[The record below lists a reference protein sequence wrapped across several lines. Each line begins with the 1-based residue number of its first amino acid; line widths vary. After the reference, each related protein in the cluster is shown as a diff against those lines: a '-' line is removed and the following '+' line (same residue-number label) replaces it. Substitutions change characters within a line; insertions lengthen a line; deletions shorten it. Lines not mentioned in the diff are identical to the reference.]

1 MRCALTLTELEFH
14 DPRSPRGRRQRRFLC
29 PLCGYDKPRDS
40 AHRSLSLNTDTGAWI
55 CHRCGESGLLG
66 EYWSQPFGHQNLRS
80 RLIGKVVFSSSV
92 AQTSGSTLYR
102 RFDWRRVWHSS
113 SRLLG
118 TPGAIYLKHRGI
130 LTQFA
135 ETCGVR
141 FSAAW
146 YGRPAVLFPVNNADG
161 NLVAVSG
168 RFVDGCRSSKTLS
181 AGRKSLG
188 VFSASDLRTAPIISI
203 VEGPIDALSLALC
216 GLPATAMIGTSWA
229 EWLPASL
236 ASKLVYIATD
246 ADEPGD
252 EAAGQLSQA
261 LLPFAC
267 RALRLRPH
275 VGKDWNEVLVQ
286 RGPWAL
292 RRLLRDLTVT
302 SAKKDERQMSS
313 LPSTRHILI

>member
-1 MRCALTLTELEFH
+1 MRRALTMAELEFH
-14 DPRSPRGRRQRRFLC
+14 DPRSPSGRRQRRFLC

-80 RLIGKVVFSSSV
+80 RLMGKVAFNSSAS
-92 AQTSGSTLYR
+92 QTSDRALDR
-102 RFDWRRVWHSS
+102 RFDWRKVWCSS

-118 TPGAIYLKHRGI
+118 TPGAIYLEHRGI

-216 GLPATAMIGTSWA
+216 GLPTTAMIGTSWA

-252 EAAGQLSQA
+252 EAAGLLSQA
-261 LLPFAC
+261 LLPFDC

-275 VGKDWNEVLVQ
+275 VGKDWNDVLVQ
-286 RGPWAL
+286 QGPWAL
-292 RRLLRDLTVT
+292 RRLLRDLTLT
-302 SAKKDERQMSS
+302 SAKKGERQMSS
-313 LPSTRHILI
+313 QPSPLHISI

>member
-1 MRCALTLTELEFH
+1 MRRALTMAELEFH

-29 PLCGYDKPRDS
+29 PLCGYNKPRDS

-92 AQTSGSTLYR
+92 AQTSGSTLDR

-146 YGRPAVLFPVNNADG
+146 YGRPAVLFPVNNANG

-275 VGKDWNEVLVQ
+275 VGKDWNDVLVQ
-286 RGPWAL
+286 RGSWAL
-292 RRLLRDLTVT
+292 RRLLRDFTVT
-302 SAKKDERQMSS
+302 PAKKGERQMSS
-313 LPSTRHILI
+313 LPSTLHISI